1 MSVAVI
7 ATFIPESSEPTA
19 AIERYED
26 AYRAA
31 EKAVAFCDTVKRGG
45 IFAGGV
51 VFVAALVAFQ
61 LSPAERSGF
70 PVVSVVLIAFA
81 VWLVLISQIVGT
93 GFQVLGHLLKAA
105 VDSDVNSSPFLS
117 NAQRGKAMSLRKQP
131 SIPDSISMKA
141 A

>member
-1 MSVAVI
+1 MSAAVI
-7 ATFIPESSEPTA
+7 ATLVPESSEPTA

-31 EKAVAFCDTVKRGG
+31 EKAVAFGDTVKRGG

-61 LSPAERSGF
+61 LSSAERSGF
-70 PVVSVVLIAFA
+70 PVVSVLLIAFA

-105 VDSDVNSSPFLS
+105 VDSGVNSSPFLS
-117 NAQRGKAMSLRKQP
+117 NAQRAKAMSLRKQP
-131 SIPDSISMKA
+131 SIANNISMRA